1 MRDEVDD
8 ARRLLDRIDLIRN
21 PCDLDLLVFFARH
34 RRILLASEQLA
45 ILLGYE
51 FTQVA
56 ASLDLLQRA
65 GLVTLAENEMYTAR
79 MYVFAA
85 GDPASEWLPDL
96 LQLASTREGRLA
108 LVAALRDRSAEGG
121 RAVSSVER
129 APTAEPD
136 PRPDPGP
143 AERTQPHDHG
153 PTRGRKGKAR

>member
-1 MRDEVDD
+1 MDE

-34 RRILLASEQLA
+34 PRILLASEQLA

-65 GLVTLAENEMYTAR
+65 DLVTLLENATYTAR

-85 GDPASEWLPDL
+85 GDPAPEWLPDL

-108 LVAALRDRSAEGG
+108 LVGALTDRSAGDG
-121 RAVSSVER
+121 RAVSRVER

-143 AERTQPHDHG
+143 AKRTQPHDQR
-153 PTRGRKGKAR
+153 PTPDRKGKVR